1 VNPTELHLF
10 SEKEQ
15 TLLVA
20 TEPKRLAEMN
30 EDELDALLTLVR
42 RARTKYTKLHRRQSG
57 TSIDA
62 AGKRYAATSSNT
74 RTLRKAEI
82 FEGALARVSKSLSAA
97 AAATAKELKAERI
110 AAARGEVAPAAA
122 TKAPAKKPTTK
133 QAAATRKPSAKAT
146 AKASTKT
153 PAPKVSAKRAASTTA
168 SGSRRQAKRDR

>member
-1 VNPTELHLF
+1 VNPTELYLF

-42 RARTKYTKLHRRQSG
+42 RARNKYTKLHRRQSG

-62 AGKRYAATSSNT
+62 AGKRFAATSSNT

-122 TKAPAKKPTTK
+122 KAPAKKPTTK

-168 SGSRRQAKRDR
+168 SGGRRQAKRDR

>member
-97 AAATAKELKAERI
+97 ASATAKELKAERI

-122 TKAPAKKPTTK
+122 KAPAKKPTTK